1 MDGEGI
7 RAREGGLLSGMTGHL
22 GCQNVLLAYG
32 ALNPHPLRKDVCR
45 DSCSLQG
52 SQGLLNF
59 SLRPET
65 QEWPRLI

>member
-1 MDGEGI
+1 MNLLGWQTVSGWEGI

-32 ALNPHPLRKDVCR
+32 ALILHPLRKDVCR

-52 SQGLLNF
+52 SQGLLN
-59 SLRPET
+59 LLT
-65 QEWPRLI
+65 KT